1 MQERLHKPVQ
11 EEPSS
16 RERASMNPAA
26 HVSAVEEIAIRQGRD
41 VREALADAERTWLL
55 WSGTSGLLNEGYAEC
70 ARLARERLAQMEE
83 P

>member
-1 MQERLHKPVQ
+1 
-11 EEPSS
+11 
-16 RERASMNPAA
+16 MNPAA

-41 VREALADAERTWLL
+41 VRDALREAAETWDRWAL
-55 WSGTSGLLNEGYAEC
+55 TSGLLNGGYEDA